1 MLQYTVASDSAQKVE
16 TPLVRL
22 QMAVRES
29 AVTHGGKQSTSL
41 VNFELSKAELGTL
54 VNNLRDIKLKSE
66 REV

>member
-1 MLQYTVASDSAQKVE
+1 M
-16 TPLVRL
+16 RL